1 MSYPFKK
8 DGTIHRNFAAK
19 LWNYAMET
27 AILEVNDDITDTE
40 MDGRI
45 EEFVIALNEL
55 RRDETSN

>member
-19 LWNYAMET
+19 LWNYATET
-27 AILEVNDDITDTE
+27 AILEFNDCITPTE
-40 MDGRI
+40 IDGRI

-55 RRDETSN
+55 RKNETSN